1 VALGARIEGENGK
14 MGIPQL
20 TAEKYNKILADYEKK
35 TPKSKKL
42 YKEANRYISP
52 SGAPAYMIWHRP
64 YPFFVKKAEGS
75 RVFDVDDNEYVDLF
89 MDQGISI
96 IGHNPPRVRES
107 IARTMDKYG
116 VHLELCEELAT
127 EWAKK
132 VNKHFPSCK
141 RIKIVNSG
149 NEATALAVQIARA
162 YTGRDKVIKF
172 QGHHHGWNAVLSYDG
187 LVAGSGTLFTK
198 GIPENHWENLIAL
211 PINDVDK
218 LKGAIKENK
227 DEIAAVIMEP
237 MGATTGGPPFQEG
250 FQKEVRELTEENDIL
265 LIFDEVV
272 TAFRVALGGAQEVL
286 GITPDI
292 TVFGKAVGGGI
303 PIGAVGGS
311 EDIMGVLCVLDSKAD
326 CFGLDRIF
334 PMGSF
339 CAQPLAMAAG
349 IATIEEL
356 EQGDYIRN
364 SILRAEELTEGINE
378 VAKALKADFSAYNIY
393 SIVHFGLAEKIKS
406 DLSNALDW
414 LEFNQMVRLIL
425 LLNDPGVVTLPGHVY
440 MSGVHTKEDI
450 DTAILAFENCLKVY
464 KE

>member
-1 VALGARIEGENGK
+1 MRIPK
-14 MGIPQL
+14 L
-20 TAEKYNKILADYEKK
+20 TAEKYNRIVSDYEKK

-42 YKEANRYISP
+42 YEEANRYISP
-52 SGAPAYMIWHRP
+52 SGVPAYMIWVRP
-64 YPFFVKKAEGS
+64 YPFFVKKAKGS

-89 MDQGISI
+89 MDQSISI
-96 IGHNPPRVRES
+96 LGHNPPKVREN
-107 IARTMDKYG
+107 IAKTMDKYG
-116 VHLELCEELAT
+116 VHQALCDELAT
-127 EWAKK
+127 KWAKK

-162 YTGRDKVIKF
+162 YTGRNKVIKF
-172 QGHHHGWNAVLSYDG
+172 QGHHHGWNAVLAYDQ
-187 LVAGSGTLFTK
+187 LAAGSGTLFAK

-218 LKGAIKENK
+218 LKTAIKENK
-227 DEIAAVIMEP
+227 NEIAAVIMEP
-237 MGATTGGPPFQEG
+237 LGATTGGPPFREG
-250 FQKEVRELTEENDIL
+250 FQKEVRELTKENDIL

-286 GITPDI
+286 GVTPDI
-292 TVFGKAVGGGI
+292 TVFGKAIGGGI

-311 EDIMGVLCVLDSKAD
+311 EDIMAVLTVLDPKAD
-326 CFGLDRIF
+326 RFGLDYIF

-339 CAQPLAMAAG
+339 CGHPLSMAAG
-349 IATIEEL
+349 VATIEEL

-364 SILRAEELTEGINE
+364 SILRSEELAKGINE
-378 VAKALKADFSAYNIY
+378 VAKALKVDLSAYNIY
-393 SIVHFGLAEKIKS
+393 SIVHFGLTEKVKS
-406 DLSNALDW
+406 DLSNAIEW
-414 LEFNQMVRLIL
+414 LEFNQMFRLIL
-425 LLNDPGVVTLPGHVY
+425 LLSDPGVVTLPGHVY

-450 DTAILAFENCLKVY
+450 DNAILAFENCLKVY